1 MANIIGIDIG
11 GTNFRIGTID
21 ASNQL
26 HHFEQRSIG
35 FITKGHVVENLA
47 KVIEAYIQSHG
58 EFGKIDHITVG
69 LPSIVSKDKSYVYST
84 PNLPILNELDLGHLL
99 SETLKLPV
107 YIDRD
112 VNFLLYHDIHKM
124 DLDPN
129 RDQTILG
136 FYYGTGLGNAIY
148 IQGKS
153 YQGSHGAAGELGHIP
168 FPGVTTPCGCGN
180 SGCAEL
186 LCSGKR
192 LTEIVDMIPEARIE
206 SVFTQFKDNPLLVEY
221 IQNLSMPIATEAN
234 ILDPD
239 TIVLGGGVLFM
250 KDFPKEELLSEI
262 KTRLRKPFPS
272 RTVNFRFAAHNQQS
286 GVLGG
291 AYLIRQLG
299 NKDDYQYKRY

>member
-11 GTNFRIGTID
+11 GTNFRIGYVNAKD
-21 ASNQL
+21 QL
-26 HHFEQRSIG
+26 HHFEQRAVT
-35 FITKGHVVENLA
+35 FITQGHVVESLA
-47 KVIEAYIQSHG
+47 QVISDYIQKNDLTG
-58 EFGKIDHITVG
+58 RIDHITIG

-84 PNLPILNELDLGHLL
+84 PNLPVLNELDLGGLL
-99 SETLKLPV
+99 GDTLKLPV

-124 DLDPN
+124 DLDPEGN
-129 RDQTILG
+129 QTILG
-136 FYYGTGLGNAIY
+136 FYYGTGLGNAVY

-153 YQGSHGAAGELGHIP
+153 YQGSNGAAGELGHIP
-168 FPGVTTPCGCGN
+168 FPGVTAPCGCGN

-192 LTEIVDMIPEARIE
+192 LTELVEMIPGAKIE
-206 SVFTQFKDNPLLVEY
+206 SVFTHFKEHPLLIEY
-221 IQNLSMPIATEAN
+221 IENLSMPIATEAN

-250 KDFPKEELLSEI
+250 KDFPKDDLLNEI
-262 KTRLRKPFPS
+262 KKRLRKPFPF
-272 RTVNFRFAAHNQQS
+272 RTVQFKFAAHNQQS

-291 AYLIRQLG
+291 AYLIKQ
-299 NKDDYQYKRY
+299 QIE

>member
-11 GTNFRIGTID
+11 GTNFRIGYVD
-21 ASNQL
+21 SLNQL
-26 HHFEQRSIG
+26 HHFEQRSIQ

-47 KVIEAYIQSHG
+47 EVIGNYITEHNLSG
-58 EFGKIDHITVG
+58 RVDHITIG

-84 PNLPILNELDLGHLL
+84 PNLPVLNELDLGHLL
-99 SETLKLPV
+99 SETLALPV

-124 DLDPN
+124 ELDPAG
-129 RDQTILG
+129 DQTILG

-148 IQGKS
+148 IQGRS

-168 FPGVTTPCGCGN
+168 FPGVTGPCGCGN

-192 LTEIVDMIPEARIE
+192 LTELVPMIPGARIE
-206 SVFTQFKDNPLLVEY
+206 SIFTDHKNHPLLVEY
-221 IQNLSMPIATEAN
+221 IRNLSMPIATEAN

-250 KDFPKEELLSEI
+250 SDFSKERLLDEI
-262 KTRLRKPFPS
+262 RQRLRKPFPFK
-272 RTVNFRFAAHNQQS
+272 TVHFEFAAHNQQS

-291 AYLIRQLG
+291 AYLIKQRSEQ
-299 NKDDYQYKRY
+299 K

>member
-1 MANIIGIDIG
+1 MTNIIGIDIG

-21 ASNQL
+21 DQDQL
-26 HHFEQRSIG
+26 HHFEQRPIG
-35 FITKGHVVENLA
+35 FISKGPVEQLV
-47 KVIEAYIQSHG
+47 KVIGGYIRTHG
-58 EFGKIDHITVG
+58 LDGQVEHITIG

-84 PNLPILNELDLGHLL
+84 PNLPVLNELDLGNLL
-99 SETLKLPV
+99 SQELNLPV

-124 DLDPN
+124 ELDPD

-148 IQGKS
+148 IQGRS

-168 FPGVTTPCGCGN
+168 FPGVTAACGCGN

-192 LTEIVDMIPEARIE
+192 LTELVAMIPGARIE
-206 SVFTQFKDNPLLVEY
+206 SIFSQHQTHPLLLEY
-221 IQNLSMPIATEAN
+221 VQNLAMPIATEAN

-250 KDFPKEELLSEI
+250 TDFPKETLLEEI
-262 KTRLRKPFPS
+262 RKRLRKPFPY
-272 RTVNFRFAAHNQQS
+272 RTVKFVFAAHNQQS

-291 AYLIRQLG
+291 AYLIKQRS
-299 NKDDYQYKRY
+299 R